1 MFLILG
7 IVLIVVGFLGLLHL
21 IALGLTP
28 SLIVL
33 VVGVLLA
40 VFGDRIPLRR

>member
-7 IVLIVVGFLGLLHL
+7 IVLIVVGFLGLLH
-21 IALGLTP
+21 IVTLGLTT
-28 SLIVL
+28 SLMVL